1 VVDIGRKTLKGAAN
15 DGGDGDEMK
24 MGQCRVW

>member
-1 VVDIGRKTLKGAAN
+1 VIDIGRKMSKDAAN
-15 DGGDGDEMK
+15 DGGDGDKMK